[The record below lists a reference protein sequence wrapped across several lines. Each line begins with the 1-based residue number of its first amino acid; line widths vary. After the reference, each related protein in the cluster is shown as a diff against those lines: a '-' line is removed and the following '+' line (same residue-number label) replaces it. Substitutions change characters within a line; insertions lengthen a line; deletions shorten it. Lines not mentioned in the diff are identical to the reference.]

1 MKRKQEPRLW
11 LTVLKLLLGASV
23 LIGLVALA
31 LWYAAQWEQ
40 DAPAPASRNSWG
52 IVGDSPIRNQR

>member
-1 MKRKQEPRLW
+1 MKKSKEPRLW
-11 LTVLKLLLGASV
+11 LTVLKLVLGALA
-23 LIGLVALA
+23 LIGLVGLA